1 MKKAKTIPQ
10 RVHLHAYE
18 RLRQICM
25 EIQLG
30 RYPNK
35 LELAEKIE
43 RHPRTIQRDLDALRI
58 RFDAPLKYDRRRNGF
73 YFTDPGWR
81 MPSIKLS
88 QGEVISFFIA
98 DRILRRLGASAE
110 VSIARNAVRSLA
122 ALLPQEV
129 VIDLEALEDAISFAP
144 EPALDVSPAVLHQL
158 TAAAMNRQTLSIKYY
173 SQHRDTNTER
183 EIDVLLVHNHL
194 GEWYAVAYDHL
205 SREIRDFHAGRIIH
219 LVSTRRRF
227 TPPADWDAEEYL
239 DRGFGMFRGG
249 RELEVDIEFDA
260 YQARYARERTYHP
273 TQTCKEMP
281 DGRLRLTFKTTE
293 AALEQ
298 VARWL
303 MQYGEHAMA
312 LRPPALRDMV
322 RERLQRA
329 ARLYSTL
336 TNEAPH
342 D

>member
-1 MKKAKTIPQ
+1 LKIEKGKPQ

-18 RLRQICM
+18 RLREICV
-25 EIQLG
+25 EIQMG

-35 LELAEKIE
+35 VDLSKKIE

-58 RFDAPLKYDRRRNGF
+58 RFDAPLKFDRRRNGF
-73 YFTDPGWR
+73 YFTDPDWR

-110 VSIARNAVRSLA
+110 VSIARQAIRSLA

-129 VIDLEALEDAISFAP
+129 VVDLGALEEAISFAP
-144 EPALDVSPAVLHQL
+144 EPALDASPVVLHKL
-158 TAAAMNRQTLSIKYY
+158 TAAAMNRQTLFIKYY
-173 SQHRDTNTER
+173 SQHRDTHTER
-183 EIDVLLVHNHL
+183 EVDVLLVHNYL
-194 GEWYAVAYDHL
+194 GEWYAVGYDHL
-205 SREIRDFHAGRIIH
+205 SREIRDFHAGRITH
-219 LVSTRRRF
+219 LVNTRRRF
-227 TPPADWDAEEYL
+227 IPPADWEAENYL
-239 DRGFGMFRGG
+239 KQGFGMFRGG
-249 RELEVDIEFDA
+249 GEVEVEIEFDA

-273 TQTCKEMP
+273 TQKRQELP

-303 MQYGEHAMA
+303 MQYGEHGLA
-312 LRPPALRDMV
+312 LRPLALREMM
-322 RERLQRA
+322 RERVQK
-329 ARLYSTL
+329 TL
-336 TNEAPH
+336 TLYEG
-342 D
+342 